1 MTEQQQCIAEL
12 VKLFGVEIPAQICD
26 DEVTAQLASL
36 FAQGELVT
44 TVSERERQRLAA
56 ERSFRHQ

>member
-12 VKLFGVEIPAQICD
+12 VKLFGVAIPKQFRDGGVA
-26 DEVTAQLASL
+26 AQLASL

-44 TVSERERQRLAA
+44 SVPARDRQRLSA
-56 ERSFRHQ
+56 ERAFRGQ

>member
-12 VKLFGVEIPAQICD
+12 VKLFGVEIPKEFRD
-26 DEVTAQLASL
+26 DEVTVQLASL

-44 TVSERERQRLAA
+44 SVTERERQPLP
-56 ERSFRHQ
+56 